1 MKRIALTPALSRLT
15 GEGETFPVPV
25 VNLRRNLMGGR
36 LLNQKMAN
44 GCLRSL
50 PVEVGQGE
58 EKLETKK
65 LKTYEKSLC

>member
-25 VNLRRNLMGGR
+25 VNLRRDLNGGR
-36 LLNQKMAN
+36 LLNQKIAN
-44 GCLRSL
+44 GCPLSHR
-50 PVEVGQGE
+50 VGEGQGE
-58 EKLETKK
+58 EKLETNK